1 MKSPLFPGVLKSHRR
16 NEHDHRANR
25 ASSTLIAD
33 SGYVRG
39 SPNGKI
45 CESTNGTVGTIFT
58 NGNQKTVITKTR
70 NGTRNGTWNGI
81 KNGMEHGTEYEM
93 ERNMEWNE
101 IRNGAEYGMEHG
113 TDME

>member
-1 MKSPLFPGVLKSHRR
+1 MENTSPTCGKKMDSVSLEHQKQAQSSES
-16 NEHDHRANR
+16 EHDISEQAILQEFLN
-25 ASSTLIAD
+25 TL
-33 SGYVRG
+33 SKR
-39 SPNGKI
+39 
-45 CESTNGTVGTIFT
+45 
-58 NGNQKTVITKTR
+58 VITKTR

-81 KNGMEHGTEYEM
+81 KNGMEHGTEYGM